1 MQMAVNQL
9 FDENGTLEER
19 IQELEKNFETDANI
33 GQIIRFVRA
42 RSRSGLCQPQ
52 RAVA

>member
-9 FDENGTLEER
+9 FDENGTLER
-19 IQELEKNFETDANI
+19 IQELEKDFETDANI
-33 GQIIRFVRA
+33 GQIKRFVRA
-42 RSRSGLCQPQ
+42 RNRFGLCQTQ